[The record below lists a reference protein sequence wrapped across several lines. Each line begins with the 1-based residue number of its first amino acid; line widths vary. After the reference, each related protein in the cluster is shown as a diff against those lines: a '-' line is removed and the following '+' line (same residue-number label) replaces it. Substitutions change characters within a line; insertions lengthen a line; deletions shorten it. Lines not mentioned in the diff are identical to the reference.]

1 MSQSTMFAL
10 SFGGIWGLVGAVLF
24 LVGWNISRDQKRRQ
38 KLCTQLAAGT
48 VAEIHTRT
56 HRRGQVAYYPV
67 FTYFAEGQ
75 KYTVESSF
83 AWYTSQFEPGD
94 PVSVYFQPG
103 NSQNYYVKE
112 ESASQKFTVS
122 FQRMGAGCLVMA
134 AAACAIAYFFG

>member
-94 PVSVYFQPG
+94 PVLPAWQPP
-103 NSQNYYVKE
+103 E
-112 ESASQKFTVS
+112 LLC
-122 FQRMGAGCLVMA
+122 QRGIGIPEIHRLFPADGRWLSSDGGRRLCHRLLLWMSL
-134 AAACAIAYFFG
+134 